1 MACINCALRES
12 NVCDNINSTN
22 WVDEIDINKIPD
34 IVEVSFKNKRKD
46 FYQNVNKLKLRTGDI
61 VVVESV
67 VGYDMGIVSLTGLL
81 AAKSYYRRFKN
92 YQPLEIKKIYRR
104 ATEVDLMSREASR
117 KREYPTL
124 LEARKIAKKLG
135 LEMKISDVEYQAD
148 GRRATFYYIAEG
160 RVDFRELIK
169 EYASV
174 FGIKVEMR
182 QIGVRQEA
190 AMVGGM
196 GTCGRELCC
205 ASWRKDLVSIKSN
218 VFKIQNLPPDTQKY
232 TGLCGKLKCCLIY
245 ELDVYLE
252 AQQDF
257 PSELLE
263 LETKKGKAYHCK
275 SDVLQKILWYTYD
288 PENKTPLI
296 AVPLD
301 KVIEIIQM
309 NKKGILPESI

>member
-1 MACINCALRES
+1 MGCINCALRES
-12 NVCDNINSTN
+12 NVCDNINTTN
-22 WVDEIDINKIPD
+22 WIEDINRPEISD
-34 IVEVSFKNKRKD
+34 LVEVSFKNKRKE
-46 FYQNVNKLKLRTGDI
+46 FYQNVNKLKLQTGDM

-67 VGYDMGIVSLTGLL
+67 VGFDMGLVSLTGLL
-81 AAKSYYRRFKN
+81 AKKSFVRRYKD
-92 YQPLEIKKIYRR
+92 YQPLELRKIYRR
-104 ATEVDLMSREASR
+104 ATEMDLVAREQSR

-124 LEARKIAKKLG
+124 IEARKIAHRLG

-148 GRRATFYYIAEG
+148 GRRATFYYIADG

-169 EYASV
+169 EYASA

-205 ASWRKDLVSIKSN
+205 SSWRKDLVSIKSN

-252 AQQDF
+252 AQQNF
-257 PSELLE
+257 PAELLE
-263 LETKKGKAYHCK
+263 LETKKGIAYHCK
-275 SDVLQKILWYTYD
+275 TDLLQKMLWYTYD

-296 AVPLD
+296 PVPLE

-309 NKKGILPESI
+309 NKRGIKPDSI